1 MKNWK
6 REMWSG
12 IQYVYRDRFLR
23 GLATLSVTITLM
35 YSIILATQIFL
46 YEMFFSWML
55 LHLVFSSPLQRSAAL
70 WGARLL
76 LICVRDGVQNN

>member
-12 IQYVYRDRFLR
+12 IRYVYHDRFLR
-23 GLATLSVTITLM
+23 GLAILSVTITLM
-35 YSIILATQIFL
+35 YSIILSTQIFL
-46 YEMFFSWML
+46 YAMCFSWML
-55 LHLVFSSPLQRSAAL
+55 LHSVFSSPLQQSVAS